1 MRTTGEHEV
10 DFQVHSEVFA
20 KLVVNVVAE

>member
-1 MRTTGEHEV
+1 EHEV